1 VIRYREIAPP
11 PCLQA
16 FLSTFWILEHDADGA
31 TPQRIVPDGHCELI
45 PNWSEPFEAFQ
56 NGQWRRRPGC
66 F

>member
-31 TPQRIVPDGHCELI
+31 TPQRIVPDVPLRVDPEL
-45 PNWSEPFEAFQ
+45 E
-56 NGQWRRRPGC
+56 RTL
-66 F
+66 